1 MNVLLLIY
9 ELNREL
15 DPNFDYSAFF
25 KIRDSYSPMKIS
37 EYTYALRTAAET
49 PSQVRHKLQ
58 KSLHADDNL
67 YVITLKK
74 PYSSR
79 GLKKIVS
86 WMDEAFREHI

>member
-9 ELNREL
+9 ELNRES
-15 DPNFDYSAFF
+15 DPNFDYSEFF
-25 KIRDSYSPMKIS
+25 KIRDGYSPVKIS

-58 KSLHADDNL
+58 KALHAGDNL
-67 YVITLKK
+67 YVMTLKR

-79 GLKKIVS
+79 GLKKIVD

>member
-15 DPNFDYSAFF
+15 DPNFDYSAFY
-25 KIRDSYSPMKIS
+25 KIRDGYSPIKLS
-37 EYTYALRTAAET
+37 ESSYALRTAAET

-67 YVITLKK
+67 YVMTMKK

-79 GLKKIVS
+79 GLKKIVD
-86 WMDEAFREHI
+86 WMNEAFHE

>member
-15 DPNFDYSAFF
+15 DPNFDYDTFY
-25 KIRDSYSPMKIS
+25 KIRDSYSPIKLS
-37 EYTYALRTAAET
+37 ESSYALRTDAET

-67 YVITLKK
+67 YVMTLKK
-74 PYSSR
+74 PHSSR
-79 GLKKIVS
+79 GLKKIVE
-86 WMDEAFREHI
+86 WMNESFHQ

>member
-9 ELNREL
+9 ELHREF
-15 DPNFDYSAFF
+15 DPDFDYSAFF
-25 KIRDSYSPMKIS
+25 KIRDSYSPVKLS
-37 EYTYALRTAAET
+37 DCSYALRTAAET

-67 YVITLKK
+67 YVMTLKR

-79 GLKKIVS
+79 GLKKIVD
-86 WMDEAFREHI
+86 WMDESFSE

>member
-15 DPNFDYSAFF
+15 DPKVDYSAFF
-25 KIRDSYSPMKIS
+25 EVRDSYSPIKIS
-37 EYTYALRTAAET
+37 ESVYALKTAAET

-58 KSLHADDNL
+58 KSMHADDNL
-67 YVITLKK
+67 YVMTLKK

-79 GLKKIVS
+79 GLKKIFD
-86 WMDEAFREHI
+86 WMNDAFREQH